1 MKELFQIFPL
11 RFKADRATAGLA
23 RGACSL
29 NPDTFN
35 DTTSANCA
43 RIHSSRTRD
52 MESLRYLRY

>member
-35 DTTSANCA
+35 DE
-43 RIHSSRTRD
+43 R
-52 MESLRYLRY
+52 